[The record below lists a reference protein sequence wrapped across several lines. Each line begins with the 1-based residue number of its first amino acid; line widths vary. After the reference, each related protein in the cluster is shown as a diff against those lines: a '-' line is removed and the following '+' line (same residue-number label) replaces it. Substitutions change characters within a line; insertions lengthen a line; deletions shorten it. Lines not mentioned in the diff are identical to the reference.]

1 MDSYAYGTD
10 LYTTAIGECFIAAGL
25 PSNPAIQT
33 ICRFSGTLIGT
44 ILSSPSDIRDAARN
58 TRHMTTTV
66 NNAATSIDT
75 ALDTIDHD
83 DWEKMSRPEVDT
95 AVKKF
100 TTQAKN
106 SSQVYDG
113 LAGALDQLAGHS
125 FQAAVAS
132 ASVASVLLAL
142 SSLSAAGKLFPPTAV
157 ATDLTAT
164 ASSSAALVVLRSMVG
179 KSKGVYMAAAG
190 IASAAGMFMGQS
202 ASENMSK
209 AVTPTDPK
217 TTPAFEQ
224 VYIPNL
230 PQVDKDGQPLGTK
243 KDV

>member
-1 MDSYAYGTD
+1 M
-10 LYTTAIGECFIAAGL
+10 YTTAVGECFLAAGL
-25 PSNPAIQT
+25 PSNPAIRT
-33 ICRFSGTLIGT
+33 ICRFAGTLIGT
-44 ILSSPSDIRDAARN
+44 ILSSPSDIREAARN

-113 LAGALDQLAGHS
+113 LAGALDQLAKHS

-132 ASVASVLLAL
+132 VSVATVLAAL
-142 SSLSAAGKLFPPTAV
+142 SALSAAGKFFPPTAV

-164 ASSSAALVVLRSMVG
+164 ASSGAALATLRAIVG
-179 KSKGVYMAAAG
+179 KSKVVYMTAG
-190 IASAAGMFMGQS
+190 GVAMTAGMYMGQS
-202 ASENMSK
+202 ASENMSR

-230 PQVDKDGQPLGTK
+230 PQIDKDGQPLGTK

>member
-1 MDSYAYGTD
+1 MDSYEYGISM
-10 LYTTAIGECFIAAGL
+10 YTAAIGACFVASGL

-44 ILSSPSDIRDAARN
+44 VLSSPSDIREAARN
-58 TRHMTTTV
+58 TREMTTTV
-66 NNAATSIDT
+66 NNAAASIDT

-106 SSQVYDG
+106 SSQAYSE

-125 FQAAVAS
+125 FQMAVAS
-132 ASVASVLLAL
+132 VSVATVLATL
-142 SSLSAAGKLFPPTAV
+142 SALSAAGKLFPPTAV
-157 ATDLTAT
+157 ATDISAT
-164 ASSSAALVVLRSMVG
+164 ASSSAALVVLRSIVG
-179 KSKGVYMAAAG
+179 KSKAVYMAAGGVAT
-190 IASAAGMFMGQS
+190 AAGMFMGQS
-202 ASENMSK
+202 ASENMTK

-217 TTPAFEQ
+217 KMPAFEQ

-230 PQVDKDGQPLGTK
+230 PTFDKDGQPLGPK
-243 KDV
+243 KEA